1 MTVEERIRFLL
12 RAALRAEREGAARAA
27 RSLRLMA
34 EQARPLEHSTLPLI
48 VDSNVACCAE

>member
-34 EQARPLEHSTLPLI
+34 EQARPLDHSTLPLI
-48 VDSNVACCAE
+48 VDSTGACCAE